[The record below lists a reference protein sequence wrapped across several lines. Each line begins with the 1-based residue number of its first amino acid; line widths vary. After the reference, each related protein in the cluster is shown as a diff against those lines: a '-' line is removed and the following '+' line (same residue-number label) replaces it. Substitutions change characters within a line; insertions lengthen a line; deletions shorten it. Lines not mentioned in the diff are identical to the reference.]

1 MTRPYMM
8 WGAARAVLLAGAP
21 FFCLAGP
28 ALALDGDDLLAK
40 INAVRH
46 MQGDRFVADSTAVE
60 GTTVTM
66 KGVRVVWAESGKEP
80 LTLGLVKMVDVQE
93 EPDGYRVGKILF
105 SDINQYWHGERFTAR
120 DIVMTDLFVPNVP
133 EPGPLGSMFNFDRF
147 TGGPMTYTMD
157 GKEMFRISGFALNL
171 DITDDRSG
179 LGFDGSVSD
188 IYLDLTGVTD
198 PTPREVINGLGLQQ
212 LNGAIAIDGAF
223 MFDTGQIFQKY
234 SINVENAGSL
244 AFDFSI
250 GGFTSEFSDKID
262 KALEDAD
269 KNPDKAA
276 ARQALMV
283 SLMGYAQQLTYEGAT
298 LRFVDDG
305 ITARMLDFFGGK
317 RGMDAKETVAKVKS
331 TMPLVLA
338 KLKAPD
344 LQRQIEIALPAYLD
358 DPKNLRLSTV
368 PAKPL
373 LVPLIVGAAMSD
385 ADTLAKTLN
394 IQFVANE

>member
-1 MTRPYMM
+1 MTRRYMTS
-8 WGAARAVLLAGAP
+8 GVARAMLLAGAA
-21 FFCLAGP
+21 FFSLAGP
-28 ALALDGDDLLAK
+28 ALALNGDDLLAK

-46 MQGDRFVADSTAVE
+46 IQGDRFVADSTAVE
-60 GTTVTM
+60 GTTITM
-66 KGVRVVWAESGKEP
+66 KGVRVFRGEGGTEP
-80 LTLGLVKMVDVQE
+80 LTLGLVKMLDVQE
-93 EPDGYRVGKILF
+93 GPDGYRIGKILF
-105 SDINQYWHGERFTAR
+105 NDINRFQHGERLTAK
-120 DIVMTDLFVPNVP
+120 DIVMTGLFVPNVP
-133 EPGPLGSMFNFDRF
+133 EQGPLESTFDF
-147 TGGPMTYTMD
+147 DHFSGGPVTYTMD
-157 GKEMFRISGFALNL
+157 GKEMFGISGFALNL
-171 DITDDRSG
+171 DLTDDRNG
-179 LGFDGSVSD
+179 LAFDGSISD

-198 PTPREVINGLGLQQ
+198 PKPREIIDGLGLQQ

-223 MFDTGQIFQKY
+223 IFDTGQIFQRY

-244 AFDFSI
+244 AFDFSV
-250 GGFTSEFSDKID
+250 GGFTSEFSDKFD
-262 KALEDAD
+262 KAMKDAD
-269 KNPDKAA
+269 ANPDKAA
-276 ARQALMV
+276 ARQALIV
-283 SLMGYAQQLTYEGAT
+283 SMMGYAQQLTYESAT

-317 RGMDAKETVAKVKS
+317 RGMDAKQTVAKVKS

-358 DPKNLRLSTV
+358 NPRNLRLSTV